1 MEGFIMLEIIKELYS
16 AGYRFYL
23 KDDIL
28 YLNQR
33 NITEKKEDILNSLK
47 NKNMRE
53 KIKNEISTFRQI
65 KLSLNKMTL
74 NEITN
79 LMSNKYLNIINCDYD
94 ITNKT
99 IILVYKILDGIDKR
113 DFEYI
118 KILSDFGGA
127 ESA

>member
-1 MEGFIMLEIIKELYS
+1 MLEVIKELYS
-16 AGYRFYL
+16 VGYRFYL
-23 KDDIL
+23 KDDVL

-33 NITEKKEDILNSLK
+33 NISEKKEDILNSLK

-53 KIKNEISTFRQI
+53 KIKQEISTFRQI
-65 KLSLNKMTL
+65 KLSLNKFTL

-94 ITNKT
+94 LISKT
-99 IILVYKILDGIDKR
+99 IILVFKISDQIDKR

-118 KILSDFGGA
+118 NILSNFGGA